1 MQHCALFFDRESL
14 FALTNSLL
22 SRCGEHVSTQIFD
35 PLALCLIRIAKD
47 HDISITQEGLL
58 SGLPLPNGRLIPQ
71 FVERAAERVSLY
83 SNVLQ
88 QRLQQLNHFV
98 FPVILLLK
106 DQTACVLYRIDNER
120 EIATV
125 YFPEMNDT
133 VTEVA
138 LSQLQEKYLGTVIY
152 LQQRQFIADNQLK
165 MQSSTQHWF
174 WGVIRQHRSMYK
186 DILLAA
192 LFVNIF
198 ALCSPF
204 FVMNVYD
211 RVVPNHALDTLWV
224 LALGITLVIT
234 ADLALKLIRSYFV
247 DLAAVRADN
256 KLSAYIMEKVLGRRM
271 GQDNLSVGMMASNI
285 QSYESIRAFSSS
297 MTVVAMIDL
306 TFFILFLAVICF
318 LSWIFVIPLLIGAV
332 VILLYALS
340 VHIRLKQLSEAMSEA
355 SQQRQGLL
363 IETLNNEETIKS
375 FNATGRMQALWEKA
389 TRFNVH
395 YSSKLRFLGGTVGSF
410 AGWVQQITGVV
421 IILVGV
427 YLIVDGKLSQ
437 GALIACYLLA
447 TRSLAPIS
455 QVAGLLTSYYQASS
469 ALKMLDQ
476 TVQSEQERD
485 NLKGWLSHP
494 HLQGQIEFKNV
505 SLRYSEEA
513 KSALNDV
520 SFSIRAG
527 EKVAIL
533 GKVGSGKSSIEK
545 LLLAL
550 YRPTEGSI
558 FIDQTNIAQI
568 DPAELRSQIGYI
580 PQDIELL
587 NGTVLS
593 NIVLGNP
600 HASRSAVEKSLI
612 VSGLAH
618 ILKAHEDGLS
628 FQIGEGGSKL
638 SGGQRQAI
646 AVARAIAQDAKILI
660 FDEPTSAMDTPLEHH
675 VIRQLQQ
682 YMTAQHTL
690 ILVTHKPSLLA
701 LVDRIIIVED
711 GKIIADG
718 DKKTVMSTM
727 FPQQSHHSGAAS

>member
-1 MQHCALFFDRESL
+1 MHIAPYFFDKESL

-306 TFFILFLAVICF
+306 PFFILFLAVICF

-340 VHIRLKQLSEAMSEA
+340 VHIRLKQLS
-355 SQQRQGLL
+355 
-363 IETLNNEETIKS
+363 
-375 FNATGRMQALWEKA
+375 
-389 TRFNVH
+389 
-395 YSSKLRFLGGTVGSF
+395 
-410 AGWVQQITGVV
+410 
-421 IILVGV
+421 
-427 YLIVDGKLSQ
+427 
-437 GALIACYLLA
+437 
-447 TRSLAPIS
+447 
-455 QVAGLLTSYYQASS
+455 
-469 ALKMLDQ
+469 
-476 TVQSEQERD
+476 
-485 NLKGWLSHP
+485 
-494 HLQGQIEFKNV
+494 
-505 SLRYSEEA
+505 
-513 KSALNDV
+513 
-520 SFSIRAG
+520 
-527 EKVAIL
+527 
-533 GKVGSGKSSIEK
+533 
-545 LLLAL
+545 
-550 YRPTEGSI
+550 
-558 FIDQTNIAQI
+558 
-568 DPAELRSQIGYI
+568 
-580 PQDIELL
+580 
-587 NGTVLS
+587 
-593 NIVLGNP
+593 
-600 HASRSAVEKSLI
+600 
-612 VSGLAH
+612 
-618 ILKAHEDGLS
+618 
-628 FQIGEGGSKL
+628 
-638 SGGQRQAI
+638 
-646 AVARAIAQDAKILI
+646 
-660 FDEPTSAMDTPLEHH
+660 
-675 VIRQLQQ
+675 
-682 YMTAQHTL
+682 
-690 ILVTHKPSLLA
+690 
-701 LVDRIIIVED
+701 
-711 GKIIADG
+711 
-718 DKKTVMSTM
+718 
-727 FPQQSHHSGAAS
+727 